1 MASAR
6 TVVGGQ
12 DMQPV
17 ESGDEVLRRLN
28 TLLPTMV
35 IRVIPPYVQG
45 ISILLRWRL
54 LDRIVLLDTGSPHFL
69 ADNIEDLHGFEVDRV
84 MFPAIIGGH
93 VVLKGVGGKPDAVAI
108 DTRPPL

>member
-1 MASAR
+1 
-6 TVVGGQ
+6 
-12 DMQPV
+12 MQPV

>member
-1 MASAR
+1 
-6 TVVGGQ
+6 
-12 DMQPV
+12 MQPV

-84 MFPAIIGGH
+84 MLLTQIAAH
-93 VVLKGVGGKPDAVAI
+93 VIFECAGGKPNAVAI
-108 DTRPPL
+108 DTRSRAFYA